1 MQSIQRIIVKES
13 EIIGL
18 FILGWS
24 VKKISDYVQQ
34 NEKYSK
40 EVARAKT
47 ERAIIDYIRK
57 ENKQNST
64 PKHSLPYG
72 NR

>member
-57 ENKQNST
+57 ENKQNDRQRD
-64 PKHSLPYG
+64 Y
-72 NR
+72 